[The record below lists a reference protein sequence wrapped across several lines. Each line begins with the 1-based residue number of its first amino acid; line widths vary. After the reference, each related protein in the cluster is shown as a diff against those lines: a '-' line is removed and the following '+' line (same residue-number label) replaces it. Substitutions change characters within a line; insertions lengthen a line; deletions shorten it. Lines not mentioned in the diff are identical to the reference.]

1 MARVEDEGQLNTMFC
16 LKGNPDIGLMT
27 QKEDKTE
34 KKCLFANRWQLVGI
48 ARLIQR
54 G

>member
-1 MARVEDEGQLNTMFC
+1 MARVEDEGQLNTTFC

-34 KKCLFANRWQLVGI
+34 KNVCLRTG
-48 ARLIQR
+48 
-54 G
+54 GS